1 MKKKFSAVV
10 LAGERP
16 GGSDFSRELDLPA
29 SVLVDVAGKS
39 ALARVIEALELSE
52 SVGAGVLCGPAEN
65 IYRENPEFQHIL
77 QDSSFHWMAP
87 EMGPS
92 ASALAGI
99 EQLNSFPTLLTA
111 GDHALLTAGLVDD
124 FCTRVLEL
132 DVDVVFGL
140 VPYSIVRAEFPE
152 TRRTVLK
159 FSDGQFCGS
168 NLFAILS
175 PEGKAGPAFWSRVEA
190 DRKRPWRMVRRMGL
204 GVGLSM
210 LLRYL
215 LGRLTLDSVLD
226 SLSRVM
232 GCKVGCVL
240 IDEPRVAV
248 DVDSVADRDLAEKI
262 LLAEFTREL
271 ASHPNDPR
279 GGG

>member
-1 MKKKFSAVV
+1 
-10 LAGERP
+10 
-16 GGSDFSRELDLPA
+16 
-29 SVLVDVAGKS
+29 
-39 ALARVIEALELSE
+39 
-52 SVGAGVLCGPAEN
+52 
-65 IYRENPEFQHIL
+65 
-77 QDSSFHWMAP
+77 MAP

-99 EQLNSFPTLLTA
+99 EKLNSFPTLLTA

-124 FCTRVLEL
+124 FCTRVVEL

-175 PEGKAGPAFWSRVEA
+175 PEGKAGPSFWSRVEA
-190 DRKRPWRMVRRMGL
+190 DRKRPWRMVRSMGL

-210 LLRYL
+210 LFRYL

-232 GCKVGCVL
+232 GCRVGCVL
-240 IDEPRVAV
+240 INEPRAAV
-248 DVDSVADRDLAEKI
+248 DVDSVADRDLAEKV
-262 LLAEFTREL
+262 LLNE
-271 ASHPNDPR
+271 SSR
-279 GGG
+279 G

>member
-1 MKKKFSAVV
+1 MKIKFSAVV

-16 GGSDFSRELDLPA
+16 GRSDFSRELDLPA
-29 SVLVDVAGKS
+29 SVLVNVAGKS
-39 ALARVIEALELSE
+39 ALARVIEALESSE
-52 SVGAGVLCGPAEN
+52 SVEAGVLCGPAEN
-65 IYRENPEFQHIL
+65 VFQENPEFQQIL
-77 QDSSFHWMAP
+77 EGSSFRWMAP
-87 EMGPS
+87 KMGPS

-124 FCTRVLEL
+124 FCTRALDL

-140 VPYSIVRAEFPE
+140 APYSVVQAAFPE
-152 TRRTVLK
+152 SKRTVLK
-159 FSDGQFCGS
+159 FSDGQYCGT
-168 NLFAILS
+168 NLFAILG

-215 LGRLTLDSVLD
+215 LGRLTLDSVVD

-232 GCKVGCVL
+232 GCRVGYVL

-248 DVDSVADRDLAEKI
+248 DVDSVADRDLAERV
-262 LLAEFTREL
+262 LLAEINRE
-271 ASHPNDPR
+271 
-279 GGG
+279 

>member
-1 MKKKFSAVV
+1 MKKNFSCVV

-16 GGSDFSRELDLPA
+16 GRSDFSRELGLAA
-29 SVLVDVAGKS
+29 SVLVNVAGKS
-39 ALARVIEALELSE
+39 ALARVIEALESSE
-52 SVGAGVLCGPAEN
+52 SVEAGVLCGPAEKVFQ
-65 IYRENPEFQHIL
+65 ENPEFQQIL
-77 QDSSFHWMAP
+77 KDSSFRWMAP
-87 EMGPS
+87 KTGPS

-124 FCTRVLEL
+124 FCTRARDL

-140 VPYSIVRAEFPE
+140 APYSIVRAAFPE
-152 TRRTVLK
+152 TKRTVLK
-159 FSDGQFCGS
+159 FSDGQYCGT
-168 NLFAILS
+168 NLFAILN

-215 LGRLTLDSVLD
+215 TGRLTLDSVLD

-232 GCKVGCVL
+232 GCRVGCVL
-240 IDEPRVAV
+240 LDEPRVAV
-248 DVDSVADRDLAEKI
+248 DVDSVADRDLAERVI
-262 LLAEFTREL
+262 QAGC
-271 ASHPNDPR
+271 PNGLP

>member
-1 MKKKFSAVV
+1 MKIKFSAVV

-16 GGSDFSRELDLPA
+16 GRSDFSRELGLAA
-29 SVLVDVAGKS
+29 SVLVEVAGKS
-39 ALARVIEALELSE
+39 ALARVIEALESSE
-52 SVGAGVLCGPAEN
+52 SVEAGVLCGPAEN
-65 IYRENPEFQHIL
+65 VFQENPEFQQVL
-77 QDSSFHWMAP
+77 EGSSFRWMAP
-87 EMGPS
+87 KMGPS

-124 FCTRVLEL
+124 FCTRALDL

-140 VPYSIVRAEFPE
+140 APYSVVQAAFPE
-152 TRRTVLK
+152 SKRTVLK
-159 FSDGQFCGS
+159 FSDGQYCGT
-168 NLFAILS
+168 NLFAILG

-215 LGRLTLDSVLD
+215 LGRLTLDSVVD

-232 GCKVGCVL
+232 GCRVGCVL

-248 DVDSVADRDLAEKI
+248 DVDSVADRDLAERV
-262 LLAEFTREL
+262 LLGDKNRE
-271 ASHPNDPR
+271 
-279 GGG
+279 

>member
-1 MKKKFSAVV
+1 MNKKFSAVV

-16 GGSDFSRELDLPA
+16 GRSDFSRELGLAA
-29 SVLVDVAGKS
+29 SVLVNVAGKS
-39 ALARVIEALELSE
+39 ALARVIEALESSE
-52 SVGAGVLCGPAEN
+52 SVEAGVLCGPAQN
-65 IYRENPEFQHIL
+65 VFQENPEFQQIL
-77 QDSSFHWMAP
+77 EGSSFRWMAP
-87 EMGPS
+87 KLGPS

-111 GDHALLTAGLVDD
+111 GDHALLTAGLVDS
-124 FCTRVLEL
+124 FCTREL
-132 DVDVVFGL
+132 DLDVDVDVVFGL
-140 VPYSIVRAEFPE
+140 APYSIVRAAFPE
-152 TRRTVLK
+152 TKRTVLK
-159 FSDGQFCGS
+159 FSDGQYCGT

-175 PEGKAGPAFWSRVEA
+175 PDGKAGPAFWSRVEA

-232 GCKVGCVL
+232 GCRVGCVL
-240 IDEPRVAV
+240 LDEPRVAV
-248 DVDSVADRDLAEKI
+248 DVDSVADRDLAERV
-262 LLAEFTREL
+262 LLGE
-271 ASHPNDPR
+271 SSR
-279 GGG
+279 G

>member
-1 MKKKFSAVV
+1 MGAKFAAVV

-16 GGSDFSRELDLPA
+16 GRSDFSRELGLAA
-29 SVLVDVAGKS
+29 SVLVEVAGKS
-39 ALARVIEALELSE
+39 ALARVIEALESSE
-52 SVGAGVLCGPAEN
+52 SVEAGVLCGPAEN
-65 IYRENPEFQHIL
+65 VFQENPEFQQIL
-77 QDSSFHWMAP
+77 EGSSFRWMAP
-87 EMGPS
+87 KMGPS

-124 FCTRVLEL
+124 FCSRALDL

-140 VPYSIVRAEFPE
+140 APYSIVRAAFPE
-152 TRRTVLK
+152 TKRTVLK
-159 FSDGQFCGS
+159 FSDGQYCGT
-168 NLFAILS
+168 NLFAILR
-175 PEGKAGPAFWSRVEA
+175 PEGMAGPAFWSRVEA

-215 LGRLTLDSVLD
+215 LGRLTLDSVVD

-232 GCKVGCVL
+232 GCRVGCVL

-248 DVDSVADRDLAEKI
+248 DVDSVADRDLAERV
-262 LLAEFTREL
+262 LLAEINRE
-271 ASHPNDPR
+271 
-279 GGG
+279 

>member
-1 MKKKFSAVV
+1 MKTKFSAVV

-16 GGSDFSRELDLPA
+16 GRSDFSRELGLAA

-39 ALARVIEALELSE
+39 ALARVIEALESSE
-52 SVGAGVLCGPAEN
+52 SVEAGVLCGPAEN
-65 IYRENPEFQHIL
+65 VFQENPEFQQIL
-77 QDSSFHWMAP
+77 EGSSFRWMAP
-87 EMGPS
+87 KMGPS

-124 FCTRVLEL
+124 FCTRALDL

-140 VPYSIVRAEFPE
+140 APYSIVRAAFPE
-152 TRRTVLK
+152 TKRTVLK
-159 FSDGQFCGS
+159 FSDGQYCGT
-168 NLFAILS
+168 NLFAILR

-215 LGRLTLDSVLD
+215 LGRLTLDSVVD

-232 GCKVGCVL
+232 GCRVGCVL

-248 DVDSVADRDLAEKI
+248 DVDSVADRDLAERV
-262 LLAEFTREL
+262 LLAEINRE
-271 ASHPNDPR
+271 
-279 GGG
+279 

>member
-1 MKKKFSAVV
+1 MKIKFSAVV

-16 GGSDFSRELDLPA
+16 GRSDFSRELDLPA
-29 SVLVDVAGKS
+29 SVLVNVAGKS
-39 ALARVIEALELSE
+39 ALARVIEALESSE
-52 SVGAGVLCGPAEN
+52 SVEAGVLCGPAEN
-65 IYRENPEFQHIL
+65 VFQENPEFQQIL
-77 QDSSFHWMAP
+77 EGSSFRWMAP
-87 EMGPS
+87 KMGPS

-124 FCTRVLEL
+124 FCTRALDL

-140 VPYSIVRAEFPE
+140 APYSVVQAAFPE
-152 TRRTVLK
+152 SKRTVLK
-159 FSDGQFCGS
+159 FSDGQYCGT
-168 NLFAILS
+168 NLFAILG
-175 PEGKAGPAFWSRVEA
+175 PAGKAGPAFWSRVEA

-215 LGRLTLDSVLD
+215 LGRLTLDSVVD

-232 GCKVGCVL
+232 GCRVGCVL

-248 DVDSVADRDLAEKI
+248 DVDSVADRDLAERV
-262 LLAEFTREL
+262 LLAEINRE
-271 ASHPNDPR
+271 
-279 GGG
+279 

>member
-1 MKKKFSAVV
+1 MKIKFSAVV

-16 GGSDFSRELDLPA
+16 GRSDFSRELGLAA
-29 SVLVDVAGKS
+29 SVLVEVAGKS
-39 ALARVIEALELSE
+39 ALARVIEALESSE
-52 SVGAGVLCGPAEN
+52 SVEAGVLCGPAEN
-65 IYRENPEFQHIL
+65 VFQENPEFQQIL
-77 QDSSFHWMAP
+77 EGSSFRWMAP
-87 EMGPS
+87 KMGPS

-124 FCTRVLEL
+124 FCTRALDL

-140 VPYSIVRAEFPE
+140 APYSVVQAAFPE
-152 TRRTVLK
+152 SKRTVLK
-159 FSDGQFCGS
+159 FSDGQYCGT
-168 NLFAILS
+168 NLFAILG

-215 LGRLTLDSVLD
+215 LGRLTLDSVVD

-232 GCKVGCVL
+232 GCRVGYVL

-248 DVDSVADRDLAEKI
+248 DVDSVADRDLAERV
-262 LLAEFTREL
+262 LVAEINRE
-271 ASHPNDPR
+271 
-279 GGG
+279 

>member
-16 GGSDFSRELDLPA
+16 GRSDFSRELGLAA

-39 ALARVIEALELSE
+39 ALARVIEALESSE
-52 SVGAGVLCGPAEN
+52 SVEAGVLCGPAEN
-65 IYRENPEFQHIL
+65 VFQDNPEFQQIL
-77 QDSSFHWMAP
+77 EGSSFRWMAP
-87 EMGPS
+87 KMGPS

-111 GDHALLTAGLVDD
+111 GDHALLSAGLVDD
-124 FCTRVLEL
+124 FCTRALDL

-140 VPYSIVRAEFPE
+140 APYSVVQAAFPE
-152 TRRTVLK
+152 SKRTVLK
-159 FSDGQFCGS
+159 FSDGQYCGT
-168 NLFAILS
+168 NLFAILG
-175 PEGKAGPAFWSRVEA
+175 PAGKAGPAFWSRVEA

-215 LGRLTLDSVLD
+215 LGRLTLDSVVD

-232 GCKVGCVL
+232 GCRVGCVL

-248 DVDSVADRDLAEKI
+248 DVDSVADRDLAERV
-262 LLAEFTREL
+262 LLAEINRE
-271 ASHPNDPR
+271 
-279 GGG
+279 